1 MSEPSPPT
9 PQPPPATPRRTF
21 DDPAN
26 RALLGL
32 LFALV
37 LLGVGWIVVDHLY
50 DASKEQDCMMAGRR
64 NCAGTLDTS
73 Q

>member
-1 MSEPSPPT
+1 MPEPSPPI
-9 PQPPPATPRRTF
+9 PPPPPRPRRTF

-37 LLGVGWIVVDHLY
+37 LLAVGWVVVDHLS

-64 NCAGTLDTS
+64 NCAGPLDTS

>member
-1 MSEPSPPT
+1 MSEPTPP
-9 PQPPPATPRRTF
+9 PQPQPAPAPRRTF

-26 RALLGL
+26 RALAGL
-32 LFALV
+32 VFALV
-37 LLGVGWIVVDHLY
+37 LLAIGWVVVDHLAA
-50 DASKEQDCMMAGRR
+50 ASKEQDCMMRGGH

>member
-1 MSEPSPPT
+1 MSEPSEPAP
-9 PQPPPATPRRTF
+9 PQPAPPPRRTF

-37 LLGVGWIVVDHLY
+37 LLGVSWIVVDHLS
-50 DASKEQDCMMAGRR
+50 DASKEQDCMMRHGH

>member
-1 MSEPSPPT
+1 MSAPSDSQT
-9 PQPPPATPRRTF
+9 PPPPERRRAL

-37 LLGVGWIVVDHLY
+37 LLGVSWIVVDHLF

-64 NCAGTLDTS
+64 NCAGPLDTS